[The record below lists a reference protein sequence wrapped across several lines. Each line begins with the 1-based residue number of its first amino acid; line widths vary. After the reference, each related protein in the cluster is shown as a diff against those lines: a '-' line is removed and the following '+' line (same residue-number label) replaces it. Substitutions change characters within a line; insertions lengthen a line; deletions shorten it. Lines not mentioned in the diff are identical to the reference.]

1 MYIFIQVMLYII
13 YITTHLWRSNFLIPF
28 EIPTLGAAE
37 PGGRLTGRAFSPF
50 PPVVGAAGA
59 NENGSF
65 KEVQMGRTPWHHPG
79 FFRSWMIN
87 VHPELQGK
95 PTTLYRFFFLGGECV
110 CVFLGWF
117 FLEEWWFLKK
127 GSLFPAFGWRKG
139 SSYYSV
145 ELWKPRS
152 LSAMDLPR
160 NQFYFLIAS
169 LESMKVGSTHVC
181 PALLEVLSSE
191 SP

>member
-1 MYIFIQVMLYII
+1 MYISIQVMLYII

-28 EIPTLGAAE
+28 EIPTLEPRSRGAFS
-37 PGGRLTGRAFSPF
+37 GRAGPLSARCR
-50 PPVVGAAGA
+50 AAVPMEFQGGP
-59 NENGSF
+59 NGTNPMAS
-65 KEVQMGRTPWHHPG
+65 PG
-79 FFRSWMIN
+79 FFSVMDDKFSPRAAGETHDFI
-87 VHPELQGK
+87 PIL
-95 PTTLYRFFFLGGECV
+95 FFGGGVCVCV
-110 CVFLGWF
+110 CVFLGCF